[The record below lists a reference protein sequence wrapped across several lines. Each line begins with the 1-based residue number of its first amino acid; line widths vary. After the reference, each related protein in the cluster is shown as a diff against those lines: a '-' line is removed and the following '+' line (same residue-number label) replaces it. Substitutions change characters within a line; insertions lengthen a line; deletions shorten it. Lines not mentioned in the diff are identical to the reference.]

1 MNSGRFG
8 IVSYDKVTIG
18 ENIRMIRENAGMN
31 RDDLAT
37 QTELN
42 IETITK
48 IENGARG
55 LSINSM
61 YKIMDSLNVDP
72 NTLLMAEANTP
83 FDSID
88 QMLMTRSKDEQ
99 KFFSTMFAN
108 MVKEFD
114 ALRRKGGRY

>member
-1 MNSGRFG
+1 M
-8 IVSYDKVTIG
+8 SYDKVTIG

-88 QMLMTRSKDEQ
+88 QMLMTRNKDEQ